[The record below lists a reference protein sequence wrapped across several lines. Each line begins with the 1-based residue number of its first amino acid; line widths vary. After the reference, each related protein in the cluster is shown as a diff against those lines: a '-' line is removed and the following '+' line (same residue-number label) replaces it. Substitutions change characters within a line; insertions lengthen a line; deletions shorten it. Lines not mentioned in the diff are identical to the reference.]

1 MASLFDQDFQYS
13 NRAKLVAREL
23 QGFLYPLYE
32 ELLEE
37 GYSPREITG
46 LVANAAIKAE
56 NELIAAWEA
65 SKIPSKKT

>member
-1 MASLFDQDFQYS
+1 M
-13 NRAKLVAREL
+13 VAREL
-23 QGFLYPLYE
+23 RGFLYPLYE